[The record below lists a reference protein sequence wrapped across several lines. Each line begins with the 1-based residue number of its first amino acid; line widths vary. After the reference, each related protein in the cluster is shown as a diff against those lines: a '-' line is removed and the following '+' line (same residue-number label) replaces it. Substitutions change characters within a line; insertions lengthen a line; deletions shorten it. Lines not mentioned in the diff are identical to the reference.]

1 MKSELPELRAEDR
14 SIVSA
19 IMRRKAAVQTP
30 TTTFQEWL
38 RKNDWRAERLLR
50 FVGLRLPLE
59 MTGVQTTVP
68 SHKMLFDLP
77 SYCFDV
83 HTRVGLAMLKGLVQG
98 VERAEGIKELFQQN
112 TIKSA
117 HRAVGEA
124 LFFVEGGRIQ
134 GELIYESLCDLE
146 QRLSA
151 YKFGLPLNKWME
163 LRVLVEKALAE
174 GVIDRVREEVLHQF
188 YDREFCNQLH
198 QQGTLDL

>member
-83 HTRVGLAMLKGLVQG
+83 HTRVGLALWRTSMV
-98 VERAEGIKELFQQN
+98 
-112 TIKSA
+112 
-117 HRAVGEA
+117 
-124 LFFVEGGRIQ
+124 
-134 GELIYESLCDLE
+134 
-146 QRLSA
+146 
-151 YKFGLPLNKWME
+151 
-163 LRVLVEKALAE
+163 
-174 GVIDRVREEVLHQF
+174 
-188 YDREFCNQLH
+188 
-198 QQGTLDL
+198 